1 MFLENGV
8 LCLNG
13 KEWDAIP
20 DSMKGHVTHEYMSRP
35 LRTMIGFRT
44 LCIERKNKSR
54 VFFEGISMLILDD
67 GGNGTASEML

>member
-1 MFLENGV
+1 
-8 LCLNG
+8 
-13 KEWDAIP
+13 
-20 DSMKGHVTHEYMSRP
+20 MKGHVTHEYMSRP

-44 LCIERKNKSR
+44 LCIERENKSK